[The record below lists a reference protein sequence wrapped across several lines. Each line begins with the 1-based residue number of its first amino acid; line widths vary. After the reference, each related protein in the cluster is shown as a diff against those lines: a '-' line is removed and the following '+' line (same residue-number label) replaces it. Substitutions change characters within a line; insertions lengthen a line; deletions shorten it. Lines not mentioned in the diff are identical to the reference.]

1 MTKAVKNKL
10 ADLSATISGIAV
22 AIALAWIDIDWAT
35 FDVKKEWP
43 RLALLAVVA
52 VGGIVSKVKLKQS

>member
-1 MTKAVKNKL
+1 MTREVKNKL

-43 RLALLAVVA
+43 RLVLLAVVA
-52 VGGIVSKVKLKQS
+52 VGGIVSKVKLKQP

>member
-1 MTKAVKNKL
+1 MTREVKNKL

-43 RLALLAVVA
+43 RLVLLAVVA
-52 VGGIVSKVKLKQS
+52 VGGIVSKIKLKQP